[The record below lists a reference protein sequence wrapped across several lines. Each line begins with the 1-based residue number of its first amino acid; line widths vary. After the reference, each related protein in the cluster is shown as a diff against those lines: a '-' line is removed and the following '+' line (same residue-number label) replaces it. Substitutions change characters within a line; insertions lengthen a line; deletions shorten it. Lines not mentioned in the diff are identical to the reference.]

1 MDSDRWKKLSQVF
14 AGSLERE
21 AADRAAYL
29 DEVCGDDPDLRQE
42 VERMLAADVES
53 VGRIADEALTTTLG
67 AEAWEGRTVGH
78 YRIVRE
84 HARGGMGRVF
94 LAERSDGSFDHKV
107 ALKILQ
113 SALASDTLL
122 SRFRQERQILAR
134 LQHENI
140 ATLLDG
146 GVTEDGQPWFAM
158 EFVEGVPLDDYC
170 DEHRLTIEERL
181 GLFRDVCRAL
191 VYAHG
196 SLVVHR
202 DLKPDNILTDAEG
215 RVRLLDFGIAKLI
228 AEDDDTPQREGTA
241 MLALTPAYASPEQVR
256 GEPVGTATD
265 VYSLGV
271 ILYELLT
278 GSRPY
283 ELPSR
288 VPTEVERVVCSV
300 DPARPSTRIT
310 SGRSGDSNARAV
322 GSGVSKDDSAPS
334 SVGARDH
341 DAAWYR
347 RTDPKKLR
355 RRLSGD
361 LDVICLKALRKEAEH
376 RYATV
381 QELLED
387 IDRHLEG
394 RPVRA
399 RPATLGYRFGKS
411 VRRNRWAWGSA
422 AALILT
428 SGSLV
433 GFYTNR
439 LTEERDRARI
449 EAEKAGE
456 VADFLQGLF
465 EVADPEESLG
475 RTITAREL
483 LDAGA
488 DRIDQGLASQPEVQ
502 ATMLRVIGE
511 VYASLG
517 LRDQAVDL
525 LGRAVALNREV
536 LGAEDEEYA
545 MSLVSLATSLQDTGD
560 MDGAEQSFLE
570 AIRVLEA
577 ALAPNDPAT
586 GEAIRHYAYWLETDG
601 RFEEA
606 IEEYE
611 RALETMR
618 QSTEAE
624 DSRLVSLLG
633 AYGNLLRQLDDERA
647 ETILREV
654 LEARRASL
662 GPKHPDV
669 ASSAR
674 TLASL
679 LRDEGR
685 YEESEALY
693 LEALD
698 IRREIY
704 GPDHAEVAGVL
715 NSYATMLSRKGDE
728 VGASR
733 IYRDFVRTMEAV
745 HKGPHP
751 DLAAGYHNLATTLR
765 ALGEPAEAEEF
776 FFKSLA
782 VQDEVL
788 RENHPNRA
796 FSRVGLASLYRDL
809 ERYDE
814 AEVLLREALA
824 IRRAGLPA
832 GHRHIGE
839 ALSNLGATLMDQGRF
854 EEAEPYLA
862 EALDVLMEAEGP
874 DAGRTRSA
882 RNRLGRLY
890 EETDRADLAEQLRTS

>member
-1 MDSDRWKKLSQVF
+1 MDADRWKKLSQLF
-14 AGSLERE
+14 ADSLERE
-21 AADRAAYL
+21 PAERASYL
-29 DEVCGDDPDLRQE
+29 DEACGDDTGLRDE
-42 VERMLAADVES
+42 VERMLLADQES

-67 AEAWEGRTVGH
+67 AEAWEGRIVGR

-94 LAERSDGSFDHKV
+94 IAERADGSFDHIV

-113 SALASDTLL
+113 SALVSDALL
-122 SRFRQERQILAR
+122 ERFRQERQILAR

-158 EFVEGVPLDDYC
+158 EFVEGIPIDEYC

-181 GLFRDVCRAL
+181 RLFRDVCRAL

-196 SLVVHR
+196 ALVVHR
-202 DLKPDNILTDAEG
+202 DLKPDNILTNADG

-228 AEDDDTPQREGTA
+228 AEDDDTSPREGTA

-278 GSRPY
+278 GARPY
-283 ELPSR
+283 ELTSR
-288 VPTEVERVVCSV
+288 VPTEVERVVCGV
-300 DPARPSTRIT
+300 DPVRPSTRIT
-310 SGRSGDSNARAV
+310 TIRSDSGADGE
-322 GSGVSKDDSAPS
+322 
-334 SVGARDH
+334 GARDR
-341 DAAWYR
+341 DAGWLR
-347 RTDPKKLR
+347 RTDVRKLR

-361 LDVICLKALRKEAEH
+361 LDVICLKALRKEPDR
-376 RYATV
+376 RYSTV
-381 QELLED
+381 QELLDD

-394 RPVRA
+394 QPVRA

-411 VRRNRWAWGSA
+411 IRRNRWAWGA
-422 AALILT
+422 AAAVVVT
-428 SGSLV
+428 SSSLV
-433 GFYTNR
+433 AFYTSR

-449 EAEKAGE
+449 EAQKAGE

-465 EVADPEESLG
+465 EVVDPEESLG

-517 LRDQAVDL
+517 LRRQAVDL
-525 LGRAVALNREV
+525 LSRAVELNRDL
-536 LGAEDEEYA
+536 LGPENEEYA
-545 MSLVSLATSLQDTGD
+545 MSLVSLATSLQDSGEMAD
-560 MDGAEQSFLE
+560 AEASFLE
-570 AIRVLEA
+570 AIRVLESV
-577 ALAPNDPAT
+577 LEPTDPTA

-601 RFEEA
+601 RYDEA
-606 IEEYE
+606 IVEYE
-611 RALETMR
+611 RALERMR
-618 QSTEAE
+618 RST
-624 DSRLVSLLG
+624 DPGDDRLVSLLG

-647 ETILREV
+647 EEILREV
-654 LEARRASL
+654 LEVRRASL
-662 GPKHPDV
+662 GPRHPDV

-674 TLASL
+674 ILGSL
-679 LRDEGR
+679 LRDAGR

-698 IRREIY
+698 IRRGVY

-728 VGASR
+728 AEAAR
-733 IYRDFVRTMEAV
+733 MYRDFIRTMERV
-745 HKGPHP
+745 HGGPHP

-765 ALGEPAEAEEF
+765 ALGEVDEAETF
-776 FFKSLA
+776 FFRSLE

-809 ERYDE
+809 GRYGE
-814 AEVLLREALA
+814 AEELLREALE
-824 IRRAGLPA
+824 IRRMGLPP

-839 ALSNLGATLMDQGRF
+839 ALSNLGATLMDLDRF
-854 EEAEPYLA
+854 DEAEPYLA
-862 EALDVLMEAEGP
+862 EALEVLTDAEGP
-874 DAGRTRSA
+874 DAGRTRTA
-882 RNRLGRLY
+882 RARLVRLY
-890 EETDRADLAEQLRTS
+890 ESTDRRALAEELMSSGVDGGAGDGP